1 MSYLYCIKGGEN
13 MKVDSTRIK
22 ILLIER
28 QLSVKEFCK
37 INNLSY
43 STVSAILRGQR
54 IGQLKTIGQ
63 IADALDVSIDSILK
77 EGE

>member
-1 MSYLYCIKGGEN
+1 

-43 STVSAILRGQR
+43 STVSTILRGKR

>member
-1 MSYLYCIKGGEN
+1 
-13 MKVDSTRIK
+13 MKVDSTKIK

-43 STVSAILRGQR
+43 STVSAILRSQR

>member
-1 MSYLYCIKGGEN
+1 MTI
-13 MKVDSTRIK
+13 DSTRIK

-43 STVSAILRGQR
+43 STISAILRGQR

>member
-1 MSYLYCIKGGEN
+1 

-37 INNLSY
+37 TNNLSY

>member
-1 MSYLYCIKGGEN
+1 M
-13 MKVDSTRIK
+13 
-22 ILLIER
+22 IER
-28 QLSVKEFCK
+28 KLSVKEFCK

-43 STVSAILRGQR
+43 STISAILRGQR

>member
-1 MSYLYCIKGGEN
+1 

-43 STVSAILRGQR
+43 STISAILRGQR
-54 IGQLKTIGQ
+54 IGQLKTIAQ

>member
-1 MSYLYCIKGGEN
+1 

-54 IGQLKTIGQ
+54 IVQLKTIGQ